1 MNKKLIKTSIEEI
14 ANYWKKNNTISET
27 QLNFDWCDAH
37 THCWNCGD
45 NKYSES
51 DRVRLERAHIIPESL
66 GGDDIPSNY
75 VLLCKECHRQAPNT
89 CDKENMWE
97 WIKENKKSISFYNTS
112 KFQEVISILEQKEKF
127 IFFEKVKDI
136 NLFEKLLTIEF
147 EKISRHAFDNFNT
160 STLYFLLRNL
170 VKENEK
176 KLYEKTDYQI

>member
-27 QLNFDWCDAH
+27 QLNFDWFDAH

-75 VLLCKECHRQAPNT
+75 VLLCRECHRQAPNT
-89 CDKENMWE
+89 CDKENMWD
-97 WIKENKKSISFYNTS
+97 WIKDNKKSISFYDTYR
-112 KFQEVISILEQKEKF
+112 FQEVISILELKEDF
-127 IFFEKVKDI
+127 IFIEKVKDI
-136 NLFEKLLTIEF
+136 NLFEKLLAIEF
-147 EKISRHAFDNFNT
+147 EKVSWHAFEKYNI
-160 STLYFLLRNL
+160 STLYFLLKNL
-170 VKENEK
+170 IKQNEN
-176 KLYEKTDYQI
+176 KLYGKTDY